1 LEFGFGKV
9 CITPKIGTRLI
20 GQPEQLESNGKYTDL
35 YARSLYL
42 KSAENEVII
51 TSCDLLFFPKS
62 VADFIREEI
71 FKRTSVKV
79 ENIIIHTTHTHAG
92 PSVTT
97 LFGEDNVDSEVSK
110 KIYEGII
117 ASGVASF
124 KKRREGFISVG
135 RDYRYDLAF
144 NRRYI
149 MKDGSVELHPHKDD
163 PNILQA
169 EGPSDPEIN
178 ILFIRDKSK
187 CPVGALASFSCHLTS
202 LERDNRKFSADFPA
216 FAEKNLM
223 KYFKNEDFILIYL
236 NGPCGNICQVNVEN
250 RGTIE
255 AGIEHTKK
263 MGKMFSESVLK
274 ALLGAEALG
283 ESIPIKTK
291 YREIHIPI
299 RHISEEMIVRAKNTV
314 KKYQGK
320 NLWLKKVSNYG
331 IESYK
336 ERSVISANKFL
347 ETKFWK
353 NAAAREL
360 LKLHN
365 NYKNDNHEIV
375 PLTIISI
382 GEILIATTPA
392 ELFIEFSL
400 ELKEKF
406 KNRYKCVFIV
416 ELVNGWIG
424 YVPTKKAF
432 QPAVGGYEV
441 QFLNSSKLHEDAGE
455 IIVDELI
462 KMEKEL

>member
-1 LEFGFGKV
+1 
-9 CITPKIGTRLI
+9 
-20 GQPEQLESNGKYTDL
+20 
-35 YARSLYL
+35 
-42 KSAENEVII
+42 
-51 TSCDLLFFPKS
+51 
-62 VADFIREEI
+62 
-71 FKRTSVKV
+71 
-79 ENIIIHTTHTHAG
+79 
-92 PSVTT
+92 
-97 LFGEDNVDSEVSK
+97 
-110 KIYEGII
+110 
-117 ASGVASF
+117 
-124 KKRREGFISVG
+124 
-135 RDYRYDLAF
+135 
-144 NRRYI
+144 

-178 ILFIRDKSK
+178 ILFIEDNGK

-299 RHISEEMIVRAKNTV
+299 RHISEEMIVRAKDTV

-365 NYKNDNHEIV
+365 NYKNDSHEIV

-416 ELVNGWIG
+416 ELVNGWVG